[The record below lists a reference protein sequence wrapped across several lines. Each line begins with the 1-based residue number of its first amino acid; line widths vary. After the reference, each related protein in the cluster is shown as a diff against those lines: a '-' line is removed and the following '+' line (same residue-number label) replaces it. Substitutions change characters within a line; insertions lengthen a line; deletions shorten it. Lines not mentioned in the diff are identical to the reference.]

1 MIDTKMNVVV
11 SYYAV
16 FPKGTDKLEEKK
28 DMDRKKDMGVS
39 IIGLILCYAT
49 SSQQGMK
56 KIWEQVS
63 CLDEQNMIRALKI

>member
-1 MIDTKMNVVV
+1 MIDTKMNVIV

-28 DMDRKKDMGVS
+28 DMHRKKDMGVS

-56 KIWEQVS
+56 MIWEQVS